1 MLFEKTKTVMM
12 TLVMIICQLS
22 QLSLLSA
29 QESPF
34 GTDTFGITR
43 FYPTKE
49 GSREWNSA
57 HWGNGIERNVRYA
70 RDPYDPTDWT
80 EDHSA
85 GTNGFQIDG
94 NGVMNMSGG
103 GPRFHIN
110 SLRTTKGSS
119 QFFLNVEFTGY
130 YRRIGTSGA
139 NYGGMVVGVRSGPLG
154 HGSSGGD
161 DCDATTYYARFRH
174 DGKWDFEKEL
184 KHPSSDYWS
193 SGGFH
198 TQAPL
203 WGGRQLPENRWIGM
217 KYLVYNIDN
226 DSKVKLELFIDS
238 TTNGEAT
245 DGGKWEK
252 VGEVIDDGNW
262 PAASG
267 TITGCSYSDP
277 HTIITEGHGT
287 ILMRTDGDGA
297 DYKKVTIREI
307 DLGTTSVLTKYTV
320 VNKNKPELRVFSKDE
335 YNLLGRVLGKG
346 IKKPLREITVKKSTR
361 LP

>member
-110 SLRTTKGSS
+110 SLRTT
-119 QFFLNVEFTGY
+119 
-130 YRRIGTSGA
+130 
-139 NYGGMVVGVRSGPLG
+139 
-154 HGSSGGD
+154 
-161 DCDATTYYARFRH
+161 
-174 DGKWDFEKEL
+174 
-184 KHPSSDYWS
+184 
-193 SGGFH
+193 
-198 TQAPL
+198 
-203 WGGRQLPENRWIGM
+203 
-217 KYLVYNIDN
+217 
-226 DSKVKLELFIDS
+226 
-238 TTNGEAT
+238 
-245 DGGKWEK
+245 
-252 VGEVIDDGNW
+252 
-262 PAASG
+262 
-267 TITGCSYSDP
+267 
-277 HTIITEGHGT
+277 
-287 ILMRTDGDGA
+287 
-297 DYKKVTIREI
+297 
-307 DLGTTSVLTKYTV
+307 
-320 VNKNKPELRVFSKDE
+320 
-335 YNLLGRVLGKG
+335 
-346 IKKPLREITVKKSTR
+346 
-361 LP
+361 

>member
-1 MLFEKTKTVMM
+1 
-12 TLVMIICQLS
+12 
-22 QLSLLSA
+22 
-29 QESPF
+29 
-34 GTDTFGITR
+34 
-43 FYPTKE
+43 
-49 GSREWNSA
+49 
-57 HWGNGIERNVRYA
+57 
-70 RDPYDPTDWT
+70 
-80 EDHSA
+80 
-85 GTNGFQIDG
+85 
-94 NGVMNMSGG
+94 
-103 GPRFHIN
+103 
-110 SLRTTKGSS
+110 
-119 QFFLNVEFTGY
+119 
-130 YRRIGTSGA
+130 
-139 NYGGMVVGVRSGPLG
+139 
-154 HGSSGGD
+154 
-161 DCDATTYYARFRH
+161 
-174 DGKWDFEKEL
+174 
-184 KHPSSDYWS
+184 
-193 SGGFH
+193 
-198 TQAPL
+198 
-203 WGGRQLPENRWIGM
+203 M